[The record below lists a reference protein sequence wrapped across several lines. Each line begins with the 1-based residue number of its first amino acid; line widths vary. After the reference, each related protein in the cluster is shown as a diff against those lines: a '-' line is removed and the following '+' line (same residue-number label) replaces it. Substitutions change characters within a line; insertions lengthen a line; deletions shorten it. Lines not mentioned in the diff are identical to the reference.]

1 MTPDTVPIAPIVAL
15 LQPYLVAIVTAVAPL
30 IVVWGL
36 SAFSRWS
43 GAKIDATYISLIE
56 GAAATQAGNLVAG
69 ALGNLA
75 TAQVTVNSPGVA
87 AAANALIAATNP
99 VLAKAVAATGLT
111 PALAA
116 QIIVGKIGELQ
127 AQMTY
132 APPAVP
138 APAK

>member
-1 MTPDTVPIAPIVAL
+1 MNPDAAVPVAPIVAMM
-15 LQPYLVAIVTAVAPL
+15 QPYLIAVVTAAVPL
-30 IVVWGL
+30 ILGWGF

-75 TAQVTVNSPGVA
+75 TAQINVGSPGVA
-87 AAANALIAATNP
+87 AAANAIVTASNP

-116 QIIVGKIGELQ
+116 SIIVGKIGELQ

-132 APPAVP
+132 APPAT
-138 APAK
+138 AK